1 MEAALALLMAAI
13 VGLVFV
19 AVVFRYV
26 LQDPVT
32 WSEEVGRFCLV
43 WISFLG
49 TYVAHRRA
57 EHIAVTAIR
66 DRFPLAAQIVIRA
79 ALSLLLIGFMA
90 VLAWYGGQY
99 AIRFMGMRTTLL
111 GIPLGLVYAAMPV
124 SAALILLSLILS
136 SIKAVR
142 SGRDSLGAD

>member
-13 VGLVFV
+13 VGMVFV

-66 DRFPLAAQIVIRA
+66 DRFPVTAQIALRA
-79 ALSLLLIGFMA
+79 ALTLLLMAFMA

-99 AIRFMGMRTTLL
+99 AIRFMGMRTSLL

-124 SAALILLSLILS
+124 SAAFILVSLVLS
-136 SIKAVR
+136 SIKALR
-142 SGRDSLGAD
+142 SGRGGFGAN